1 MAKIT
6 IYGTE
11 MPKIDLLYDLLI
23 KQNKGVLFVGESNF
37 TFTVAFAALRKH
49 EKFSTDV
56 VEQLAQL
63 DIDPKDVNM
72 DWKRIKTSRYEQV
85 SDGEPALDLTK
96 VKLRCVADSI
106 AYDKPSLA
114 VLRRQLRAI
123 INLSD
128 IPASSISYGVD
139 PCAISPALVLG
150 CDVVWLQCPWIQ
162 PRDKLPQ
169 LLQDFLLKN
178 VKSIPA
184 DTYVC
189 IGIVDKFPYCKS
201 YGISKL
207 VAENDTLISRQYK
220 FVGADDVLVRK
231 ILDFGYHH
239 ECYQLG
245 QGRYPK
251 DIHSENKD
259 NHVTLVFQRKEGK

>member
-1 MAKIT
+1 
-6 IYGTE
+6 
-11 MPKIDLLYDLLI
+11 MPKIDFLYDLLI

-49 EKFSTDV
+49 EKFSTDL
-56 VEQLAQL
+56 EEKLAQL

-85 SDGEPALDLTK
+85 SDSVPALDLTK

-106 AYDKPSLA
+106 EYDKPSLA

-139 PCAISPALVLG
+139 PCAISPALVSG
-150 CDVVWLQCPWIQ
+150 CDVVWFQCPWIQ

-178 VKSIPA
+178 VESIPA
-184 DTYVC
+184 GTYVC

-207 VAENDTLISRQYK
+207 LDTPQYK
-220 FVGADDVLVRK
+220 FVGVDDVLVRK

-239 ECYQLG
+239 ECYQLYRG
-245 QGRYPK
+245 AEGCHPK
-251 DIHSENKD
+251 DIHSEIKD
-259 NHVTLVFQRKEGK
+259 SHVTLVFQRKEGN

>member
-23 KQNKGVLFVGESNF
+23 KQNKGVLFVGECNF

-49 EKFSTDV
+49 EKFSTDL

-63 DIDPKDVNM
+63 DIDPEDINV
-72 DWKRIKTSRYEQV
+72 DWKRIKTSRYESV
-85 SDGEPALDLTK
+85 SDNEPALDLTK
-96 VKLRCVADSI
+96 VKSRCADNSSKRSKRFP
-106 AYDKPSLA
+106 D
-114 VLRRQLRAI
+114 
-123 INLSD
+123 LSD

-139 PCAISPALVLG
+139 PCAISPALVSG
-150 CDVVWLQCPWIQ
+150 CDVVWFQCPWIQ

-178 VKSIPA
+178 VESIPA

-189 IGIVDKFPYCKS
+189 IGIASEPRYCEW
-201 YGISKL
+201 YGISEL
-207 VAENDTLISRQYK
+207 VAVNDTPQYK
-220 FVGADDVLVRK
+220 FVGADNTLVRK
-231 ILDFGYHH
+231 ILGFGYRH
-239 ECYQLG
+239 ECYQLY
-245 QGRYPK
+245 QGAEGCHPK
-251 DIHSENKD
+251 DVHSYIKD
-259 NHVTLVFQRKEGK
+259 SHVTLVFQRKEGN